1 MPVFPKLGSRKT
13 QFQPKDRGY
22 VSEPTWNSSGSFRW
36 RKRRTWAHSLPTAP
50 CTWAVPLGVVVAPV
64 FHQAA
69 LHMNDANHNP
79 GSAACLEAAFLQLL
93 YCICTSKIRCFSRAG
108 GSFPF
113 ISPSALRWASRHCTE
128 LISISRLHSPCL
140 LAMLCHRAVTS
151 SAHNTE
157 QSWLVARKAVTR
169 TLFTGRE
176 RCLQH
181 VEQHVLQRHK
191 DLQKSSQIQRSENF
205 SDKTQ

>member
-1 MPVFPKLGSRKT
+1 MGPFPPHCPVHPNSASGGGGGPSA
-13 QFQPKDRGY
+13 
-22 VSEPTWNSSGSFRW
+22 SSG
-36 RKRRTWAHSLPTAP
+36 
-50 CTWAVPLGVVVAPV
+50 CG
-64 FHQAA
+64 A
-69 LHMNDANHNP
+69 LHMNDENHNP
-79 GSAACLEAAFLQLL
+79 GSATCLEAAFLQLL
-93 YCICTSKIRCFSRAG
+93 YCRCTSKIRCFSRAG

-113 ISPSALRWASRHCTE
+113 ISPSALRWVSRRCTE
-128 LISISRLHSPCL
+128 LISVSHLHSPCL

-181 VEQHVLQRHK
+181 VEKHVLQRHK
-191 DLQKSSQIQRSENF
+191 DLQKSSHA
-205 SDKTQ
+205 